1 MNLNCPRPQ
10 WLQPL
15 PCSALSLKAPSWPW
29 SSHPVCWTPF
39 PLWCMSP
46 TGWALGH
53 FCSAFFWVSTFNP
66 CFHLSERREVKVKVS
81 QSCPTATPWI
91 IQSMDLSRPEY
102 WNGYPFPSPGDLSNL
117 GIKPRSPAL
126 HADSLPAEPPRK
138 PKNTGVDSLS
148 LLQRIFQTQELNRAL
163 QHFRQCYQGSPIPPY
178 KVVTRASS
186 LPGSLVKCSP
196 GSHPEPLTWVCLQ
209 SYLFGYILTC
219 VSVLVTLYLQLPE
232 KL

>member
-53 FCSAFFWVSTFNP
+53 FRSAFFWVSTFNP

-126 HADSLPAEPPRK
+126 QADSLPAEPRRK
-138 PKNTGVDSLS
+138 PKNTGLDSLS
-148 LLQRIFQTQELNRAL
+148 LLQRIFLIQELNWGLLHCRWIL
-163 QHFRQCYQGSPIPPY
+163 YQLSYEGSPKLWGRPSATKLKKNKRQSLICFLLSLKPLKTEHSPPY
-178 KVVTRASS
+178 PK
-186 LPGSLVKCSP
+186 
-196 GSHPEPLTWVCLQ
+196 TWHK
-209 SYLFGYILTC
+209 FIWDRT
-219 VSVLVTLYLQLPE
+219 
-232 KL
+232 